1 MSIRHSFYRL
11 VHVTLLMG
19 LLLCLVAA
27 VGTAAIQ
34 WYFIPQLPP
43 IDRLKE
49 ARLQVPLQI
58 YTKDGV
64 FMAEYGEQRRIPTT
78 IGQVPV
84 PLVKAIL
91 AAEDDKFY
99 EHPGVNLKSLFRAAL
114 SFIKTGEKR
123 QGGSTITMQVAR
135 NFFLTPD
142 KTVKR
147 KFDEILLALKIE
159 DELTKDE
166 ILELYLNKIYFG
178 HRAYGI
184 NAGSEV
190 YYGKKLDQLSLAQ
203 WAMLAGLPKAPSTNN
218 PINNPQRALER
229 RTYVLGRMLAHSYI
243 SQAEYQQAV
252 KAPLTAR
259 LYKRL
264 PEIDALYVAEMVRS
278 YLLDK
283 FGEEAI
289 YTKGYKVFTTIDSRL
304 QEIATMALRR
314 NLFRYDR
321 RHGFKGTID
330 HVKIPKGVKV
340 KEWAANIL
348 GNYPIVGPLVPSI
361 VLRVRRR
368 SIIAYNDKAGEFKIR
383 WSDISW
389 ARQYIHDNRRGR
401 YPRSAGRVVKR
412 GDVIMARPHWES
424 KHWYRKTSEK
434 KGLQKATYKLQSSDK
449 ADSQQKTFRPARW
462 SLSQVPEVEGALVAL
477 NPKDGAIQALVGG
490 FDFYKSKFNRV
501 TQAQRQ
507 PGSAFKP
514 FIYSAALNKGYSQ
527 YSSVNDAPIVF
538 KVGDE
543 MWSPRNYTHEY
554 YGWTT
559 LRKALAHSYN
569 VSSVRLLDKVGVDY
583 AINHL
588 TKFGFERKR
597 IPKNLTIVL
606 GTGEVTPLNLT
617 SGYSVFANKGFRIE
631 SYFIDHIEDSDGT
644 MIFSA
649 NPLKVCRRCPREV
662 LTTSGDTPSTLL
674 VSHTS
679 CTQSFRYAPRV
690 IKSSNASTV
699 ASMLKDVIRLG
710 TGRAALV
717 LDRKDIAGKTGTT
730 NDQRDAWF
738 SGYSPKL
745 VATAWVGFDTPRS
758 LGNKE
763 TGGNTALP
771 MWIEF
776 MGNALRDS
784 KESEP
789 FEYNHVAKID
799 GATSASSKKTN
810 RKSSSAK
817 QSSSSK
823 TTKKK
828 RRAKKKKQ
836 SAAKRSNRPSASS
849 NSKSSSRPKKTTVIE
864 EQLF

>member
-1 MSIRHSFYRL
+1 VY
-11 VHVTLLMG
+11 VTLLVS
-19 LLLCLVAA
+19 LQLCLLAA
-27 VGTAAIQ
+27 VTTAAIQ

-64 FMAEYGEQRRIPTT
+64 FIAEYGEQRRIPTT
-78 IGQVPV
+78 VSQVPEQ
-84 PLVKAIL
+84 LIKAIL
-91 AAEDDKFY
+91 AAEDDRFY
-99 EHPGVNLKSLFRAAL
+99 EHPGVNLKSLFRAAF

-142 KTVKR
+142 KTIKR
-147 KFDEILLALKIE
+147 KFDEILLSLKIE
-159 DELTKDE
+159 EELTKNE

-184 NAGSEV
+184 NAGAEV
-190 YYGKKLDQLSLAQ
+190 YYGKKLDQLNLAQ

-218 PINNPQRALER
+218 PITNPQRAKER
-229 RTYVLGRMLAHSYI
+229 RNYVLGRMLALSYI
-243 SQAEYQQAV
+243 SKAEYQEALN
-252 KAPLTAR
+252 APLTAR

-264 PEIDALYVAEMVRS
+264 PEIDALYIAEMVRS
-278 YLLDK
+278 YLLEK
-283 FGEEAI
+283 LGEDAV
-289 YTKGYKVFTTIDSRL
+289 YTNGYKVFTTIDSRL

-314 NLFRYDR
+314 NLFRYDK
-321 RHGFKGTID
+321 RHGFKGAID
-330 HVKIPKGVKV
+330 HVEIPKGVKV
-340 KEWAANIL
+340 NEWADNIL
-348 GNYPIVGPLVPSI
+348 DNYPLVGPLVPSI

-368 SIIAYNDKAGEFKIR
+368 SIIAYNDQAGEFKIR

-389 ARQYIHDNRRGR
+389 ARQYINDNRRGR
-401 YPRSAGRVVKR
+401 YPKSARRVVKR
-412 GDVIMARPHWES
+412 GDIIMAKPHLDNQQ
-424 KHWYRKTSEK
+424 WYRKTSEK
-434 KGLQKATYKLQSSDK
+434 KGLKKVTYKLQPSDN
-449 ADSQQKTFRPARW
+449 AVSPPEIRW
-462 SLSQVPEVEGALVAL
+462 SLSQIPEVEGAFVAL

-514 FIYSAALNKGYSQ
+514 FIYSAALNKGYSR
-527 YSSVNDAPIVF
+527 YSPINDAPIVF

-543 MWSPRNYTHEY
+543 MWSPRNYSHEY

-559 LRKALAHSYN
+559 LGKALAHSYN

-588 TKFGFERKR
+588 SKFGFEPER

-606 GTGEVTPLNLT
+606 GTGEVTPLDLT
-617 SGYSVFANKGFRIE
+617 SGYSVFANNGFQVKP
-631 SYFIDHIEDSDGT
+631 YFIDHIENSEGT
-644 MIFSA
+644 AIFSA
-649 NPLKVCRRCPREV
+649 NPLRICRNCPREV
-662 LTTSGDTPSTLL
+662 LATSGDTPSSILVPHTL
-674 VSHTS
+674 
-679 CTQSFRYAPRV
+679 CTQTFRYAPRV
-690 IKSSNASTV
+690 INSSNASTIT
-699 ASMLKDVIRLG
+699 SMLKDVIRTG

-717 LDRKDIAGKTGTT
+717 LDRKNIAGKTGTT

-738 SGYSPKL
+738 SGYSSHDL
-745 VATAWVGFDTPRS
+745 VATAWVGFDIPRS

-776 MGNALRDS
+776 MGNVLMDS
-784 KESEP
+784 DESKP
-789 FEYNHVAKID
+789 FEYDYVAKID
-799 GATSASSKKTN
+799 EPTSPRSNTTPS
-810 RKSSSAK
+810 R
-817 QSSSSK
+817 QSSSSSGA
-823 TTKKK
+823 TKKK
-828 RRAKKKKQ
+828 RRVRVRQPSAKRSRSSSP
-836 SAAKRSNRPSASS
+836 SASGNRRNPSASDNRSNRP
-849 NSKSSSRPKKTTVIE
+849 KKATVID